1 MVGEVS
7 ERIVVARAATLPAD
21 LTPRIV
27 SGLVLAGVALAANW
41 AGPITFAAL
50 VGIVALVMSWEWAR
64 VVRQPALDTGLLA
77 QLAAMP
83 IPVAAVALG
92 HPIAGLGALLVGA
105 AVVALL
111 CRPRQPL
118 LSGLG
123 VVYVGLPAMALIW
136 LRNDAAYG
144 QLAILFIYI
153 IVWTTDTFA
162 YTCGKL
168 IGGPKLWP
176 AISPMKT
183 WAGTIGGVC
192 FAALAGLV
200 FACVIAHPAPFGL
213 ALIGVLLSTAAQAG
227 DLAESALKRTFAIK
241 HASRLIPGHGGFLDR
256 MDGIVAA
263 AALAALLA
271 ALRDP
276 VTPAHALLFW
286 S

>member
-1 MVGEVS
+1 MVGEVT
-7 ERIVVARAATLPAD
+7 ERIAVSRPSALPDDLKARVVSGVVLGGLALTANWAGPAPFALIVAVVALLMSWEWGRVVRDGTLDVA
-21 LTPRIV
+21 LWV
-27 SGLVLAGVALAANW
+27 QVAGVALA
-41 AGPITFAAL
+41 
-50 VGIVALVMSWEWAR
+50 VASVA
-64 VVRQPALDTGLLA
+64 TGQVWLA
-77 QLAAMP
+77 VAVLG
-83 IPVAAVALG
+83 VAAVAVS
-92 HPIAGLGALLVGA
+92 A
-105 AVVALL
+105 L
-111 CRPRQPL
+111 CRAHRPL
-118 LSGLG
+118 FSGLG
-123 VVYVGLPAMALIW
+123 VLYVGLPAIGLIW
-136 LRNDAAYG
+136 LRRDDADGA
-144 QLAILFIYI
+144 LAVLFIYV